1 MRVTVTGGSGLIGT
15 RLAALLRARGDR
27 PRNHRRRTADK
38 RDEISPLHLP
48 PGNDDALSKGQSL
61 ALCDR
66 AAREKWR
73 IIDLECAYRTR
84 CPVRVKSAVLTAR
97 PSLPVYPAKQTFSVF
112 VGMSQTCHEATRT
125 EAFAPAFRAGWL
137 PGFPKKSPPCRQ
149 WIGNENPRRDLGAR
163 DRRSPLRRRMSRIAK
178 GHSFGPAV

>member
-1 MRVTVTGGSGLIGT
+1 VTSSVAFTFANARADSPEIRLSELILRPCGFRRNNKT
-15 RLAALLRARGDR
+15 R
-27 PRNHRRRTADK
+27 P
-38 RDEISPLHLP
+38 
-48 PGNDDALSKGQSL
+48 
-61 ALCDR
+61 
-66 AAREKWR
+66 
-73 IIDLECAYRTR
+73 IDLLIF
-84 CPVRVKSAVLTAR
+84 PSPPRVKSAVLTAR

-125 EAFAPAFRAGWL
+125 EAFAPAFRAGRF